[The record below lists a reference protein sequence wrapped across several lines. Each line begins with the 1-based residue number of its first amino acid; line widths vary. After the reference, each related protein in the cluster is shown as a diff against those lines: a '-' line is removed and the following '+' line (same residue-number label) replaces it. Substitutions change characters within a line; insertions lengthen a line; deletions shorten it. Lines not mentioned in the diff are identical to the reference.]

1 MYLCN
6 EQIIPDAFTDLATKT
21 VIAALTGV
29 TNKTNLSRLVMHA
42 PYVLKKLA
50 PVTQA
55 TYMCIED
62 GLSGNKFS
70 LTERAQDKKELK

>member
-1 MYLCN
+1 
-6 EQIIPDAFTDLATKT
+6 
-21 VIAALTGV
+21 
-29 TNKTNLSRLVMHA
+29 MHA
-42 PYVLKKLA
+42 PYVLEKMA